1 MMLPQQLEGALLGD
15 EGGEEA
21 AQLVSDWIDKASLP
35 GGLRS
40 SAAVEARVCCNA
52 SARTGHLHC
61 TCADSPSSPA
71 VGRRWP
77 WRPLLTTNASW
88 APCLR

>member
-35 GGLRS
+35 LGWPSLRLCGLRPE
-40 SAAVEARVCCNA
+40 SAAHIHTTGQLPGI
-52 SARTGHLHC
+52 RTK
-61 TCADSPSSPA
+61 PS
-71 VGRRWP
+71 
-77 WRPLLTTNASW
+77 
-88 APCLR
+88 